1 MIYLSLLAALL
12 LFIALVATI
21 ARSFHT
27 ESDLNFG
34 GWDFQEASSSDG
46 RNDDASDAHNLEIFL
61 RAFSGDD
68 QRFVETLGDS
78 GVQRLLAYERKRIA
92 LGWIRRKTAEARFIM
107 REHARRARKAKD
119 LNVSAEIRL
128 ALQYLELLA
137 LFELLTLTVF
147 IFGPA
152 GLQKRALQ
160 TIAILSDI
168 RRFGGSAA
176 SNAMAS

>member
-1 MIYLSLLAALL
+1 
-12 LFIALVATI
+12 
-21 ARSFHT
+21 
-27 ESDLNFG
+27 
-34 GWDFQEASSSDG
+34 
-46 RNDDASDAHNLEIFL
+46 
-61 RAFSGDD
+61 
-68 QRFVETLGDS
+68 
-78 GVQRLLAYERKRIA
+78 LLAYERKRIA

-137 LFELLTLTVF
+137 LFELLALTVF

-152 GLQKRALQ
+152 GLQRRALQ

-176 SNAMAS
+176 SNAVAS